1 MPIKL
6 SCWSIGPLAPAGAV
20 VWLVSGSRGG
30 RAVQWWHHSSSA
42 NSGWIG
48 NWRS

>member
-30 RAVQWWHHSSSA
+30 RAVQWGHQSSPLSSA
-42 NSGWIG
+42 GMVS
-48 NWRS
+48 WRI